1 MSDESTYT
9 YSSYTSTNILQS
21 SVRAN
26 YKYILESL
34 VSSTYLF
41 LESVIILERK
51 VYFREAVALTLVLE
65 GCWRLHTP
73 IK

>member
-1 MSDESTYT
+1 MSPPILIVAN
-9 YSSYTSTNILQS
+9 TSTNILQS

-65 GCWRLHTP
+65 GC
-73 IK
+73 

>member
-1 MSDESTYT
+1 MMRPPILVVAN
-9 YSSYTSTNILQS
+9 TSINILQS

-34 VSSTYLF
+34 VSSTDLF

-65 GCWRLHTP
+65 GY
-73 IK
+73 